1 MKQALAIFALLV
13 AVSQSANCPA
23 YTPTFGAAYT
33 TVAATADN
41 TEAVLPGC
49 GAATAE
55 GNAPTARCQ
64 VDCTATGRMAGS
76 SDTPSGTTPNLEI
89 VVYAPYNYN
98 DYAYGNFIYDGIDAT
113 RPAAD
118 TDYGKYGGGAS
129 TCTTTTTF
137 AQADCQGAS
146 YFSFKIAI
154 TAGASA
160 AAKLGMANNAANV
173 GTYKVGVDCAVL
185 AAFDASWCRL
195 ASKTQVAIANGVVL
209 SSSDSAATSDA
220 ANDCGNDATDT
231 DLVVTYIIRVNA
243 QVMSAAAVATRA
255 AALDIDG
262 GATHAVGTYWTALK
276 AAITQM
282 VTDSA
287 ATGAAA
293 VGTEQVGTAGAI
305 TWASPEV
312 GYLYATGPGASNP
325 WKDIAASTTKGSNP
339 INSCDVAAAKFY
351 ALVRACDGSAA
362 RQIANGNQGDG
373 KTYCTGSVAQT
384 GCQHGCVDGYVP
396 YGADATS
403 NANKGMKM
411 GAISYITIDATTVS
425 VPTALAVGTGGGS
438 KCAADGTFTAGTCVR
453 SFKGSIDIT
462 VGTNIATDKAD
473 YDTTA
478 DAKKQRQ
485 VECAFMNVLK
495 ASCCTPANGG
505 ADITDATMTTCRGV
519 ALSSSMSASGGI
531 ITFQFNVANSVTS
544 EHALRTALGTAATV
558 KTNLVA
564 AINAVQTTASHY
576 TLTGIV
582 VGDVTTVG
590 AVTQGMCYLDQQAWD
605 LTGVTLQSNSSAG
618 CGVALAPG
626 ATCTPVCGTGY
637 SAASTT
643 VSCSSSG
650 VLTGYNCSV
659 APTPTPTASNTSCTY
674 GATSTC
680 ATRVTQTVTISSLTA
695 AAYTGNTKSTY
706 ECGYAQT
713 VTSTWCTA
721 TSGTVTY
728 LSGVQISS
736 SAARRAATITFVM
749 DVETTVMTAAN
760 VQTAVASG
768 VTASALVAKMTAI
781 NTATGWSVTVPAEA
795 DITVNTAAFAGAASG
810 AGALVPSALAA
821 LAGVASL
828 LMM

>member
-1 MKQALAIFALLV
+1 
-13 AVSQSANCPA
+13 
-23 YTPTFGAAYT
+23 
-33 TVAATADN
+33 
-41 TEAVLPGC
+41 
-49 GAATAE
+49 
-55 GNAPTARCQ
+55 
-64 VDCTATGRMAGS
+64 
-76 SDTPSGTTPNLEI
+76 
-89 VVYAPYNYN
+89 
-98 DYAYGNFIYDGIDAT
+98 
-113 RPAAD
+113 
-118 TDYGKYGGGAS
+118 
-129 TCTTTTTF
+129 
-137 AQADCQGAS
+137 
-146 YFSFKIAI
+146 
-154 TAGASA
+154 
-160 AAKLGMANNAANV
+160 
-173 GTYKVGVDCAVL
+173 
-185 AAFDASWCRL
+185 
-195 ASKTQVAIANGVVL
+195 
-209 SSSDSAATSDA
+209 
-220 ANDCGNDATDT
+220 
-231 DLVVTYIIRVNA
+231 
-243 QVMSAAAVATRA
+243 MSAAAVATRA

-438 KCAADGTFTAGTCVR
+438 KCAADGTFTAGTCVT

-519 ALSSSMSASGGI
+519 ALS
-531 ITFQFNVANSVTS
+531 
-544 EHALRTALGTAATV
+544 
-558 KTNLVA
+558 
-564 AINAVQTTASHY
+564 
-576 TLTGIV
+576 
-582 VGDVTTVG
+582 
-590 AVTQGMCYLDQQAWD
+590 
-605 LTGVTLQSNSSAG
+605 
-618 CGVALAPG
+618 P
-626 ATCTPVCGTGY
+626 P
-637 SAASTT
+637 
-643 VSCSSSG
+643 
-650 VLTGYNCSV
+650 
-659 APTPTPTASNTSCTY
+659 NT
-674 GATSTC
+674 
-680 ATRVTQTVTISSLTA
+680 
-695 AAYTGNTKSTY
+695 
-706 ECGYAQT
+706 
-713 VTSTWCTA
+713 
-721 TSGTVTY
+721 
-728 LSGVQISS
+728 LSG
-736 SAARRAATITFVM
+736 RP
-749 DVETTVMTAAN
+749 
-760 VQTAVASG
+760 
-768 VTASALVAKMTAI
+768 
-781 NTATGWSVTVPAEA
+781 SVP
-795 DITVNTAAFAGAASG
+795 
-810 AGALVPSALAA
+810 LPL
-821 LAGVASL
+821 
-828 LMM
+828 